1 MILSDVILPSGDKV
15 KRLRKLMG
23 LKQEDLTN
31 GKITRNLISYVE
43 NNKTRLT
50 PDTAEIIAEAMNNS
64 GRSKGIV
71 VKAEFLLEDEVSQAE
86 RILGGIIEAM
96 ENSITK
102 GDILF
107 SEELQRAEAILD
119 EWDIPHRKAKIFE
132 LASDWYYNR
141 GQFNE
146 SYFYNMKIFESIPY
160 ENDSCS
166 RGEVLTRLA
175 RCAYWMEN
183 YYESIMLN
191 NYALGIIKNKEEDNR
206 YFILYK
212 RACFN
217 KALAYK
223 RLNEQDMC
231 LAELGKLE
239 FKANLLTEN
248 ERVDI
253 GILKANC
260 YLSKKEYKI
269 ALEIYNSLLSGSIE
283 NYHID
288 KVLNIYNNTAVLY
301 KEIQEHEKALECLYK
316 CYKIFEELESV
327 KINLSNKDILFSIAR
342 TYIEMN
348 KYDAAEKH
356 LLLLKKI
363 NTKEQNLPF
372 LIETYRILCKVYGKM
387 AKDEALTVVV
397 NEVVE
402 LFNRHSI
409 SEKEKPIIER
419 LLSETAYYFIE
430 KDVAYSKKLLKL
442 GLSIQDNI

>member
-1 MILSDVILPSGDKV
+1 MILSDVIISSGEKV

-31 GKITRNLISYVE
+31 GRITRNLISYVE

-50 PDTAEIIAEAMNNS
+50 PETAEIIAEAMNNS
-64 GRSKGIV
+64 GSNKGIIV
-71 VKAEFLLEDEVSQAE
+71 TAEFLLEDEASQAD
-86 RILGGIIEAM
+86 RILGNIIGAM
-96 ENSITK
+96 DNSITK
-102 GDILF
+102 GDIIF
-107 SEELQRAEAILD
+107 SEELQRAEEILE
-119 EWDIPHRKAKIFE
+119 EWDIPNRRVRIYE
-132 LASDWYYNR
+132 LASDWHYNR
-141 GQFNE
+141 GQYNE
-146 SYFYNMKIFESIPY
+146 SYFYNMKIFESIPQ
-160 ENDSCS
+160 ENDLFS
-166 RGEVLTRLA
+166 RSDVLTRLA
-175 RCAYWMEN
+175 RCAYAMDN
-183 YYESIMLN
+183 FYESIMLN
-191 NYALGIIKNKEEDNR
+191 NYALGVIKGSSDDK
-206 YFILYK
+206 YFIIFK

-239 FKANLLTEN
+239 FKASLLTEN
-248 ERVDI
+248 ERVDL

-269 ALEIYNSLLSGSIE
+269 ALEIYNSLQSGSIE

-288 KVLNIYNNTAVLY
+288 KILNIYNNISVLY
-301 KEIQEHEKALECLYK
+301 KEIQEHEKALEYLYK
-316 CYKIFEELESV
+316 CYKIFEELENV
-327 KINLSNKDILFSIAR
+327 KINLSNKDILFSIAG
-342 TYIEMN
+342 TYMEMN

-372 LIETYRILCKVYGKM
+372 LIETYRILCKAYGKM
-387 AKDEALTVVV
+387 AKDEALKVIV
-397 NEVVE
+397 NEVIE
-402 LFNRHSI
+402 LFNKHSI
-409 SEKEKPIIER
+409 SEKEKLVIER

-442 GLSIQDNI
+442 GLSIQDNT